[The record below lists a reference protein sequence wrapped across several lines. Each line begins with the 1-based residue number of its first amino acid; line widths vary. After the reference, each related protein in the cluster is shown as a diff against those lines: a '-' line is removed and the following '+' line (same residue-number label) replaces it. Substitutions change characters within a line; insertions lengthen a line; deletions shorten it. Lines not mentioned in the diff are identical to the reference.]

1 MVLGWLLVLVGGY
14 LLVREGL
21 TAARSA
27 RWPRTDAVV
36 LGWRPVDAVGEPA
49 TVGDPCQVLVRYQSP
64 DGAQVQA
71 WSADT
76 LLARRPG
83 GPGGPGGPATLR
95 VSYDPDRPD
104 RVLVGSAGRPHWRQL
119 GQGALLLAL
128 GGVLAGYAP

>member
-1 MVLGWLLVLVGGY
+1 MVLGWLLVLAGGY
-14 LLVREGL
+14 LLLREVL

-27 RWPRTDAVV
+27 RWPRADAEV

-49 TVGDPCQVLVRYQSP
+49 TVGDPCQVLVRYQPP

-83 GPGGPGGPATLR
+83 SPDGPVTLR
-95 VSYDPDRPD
+95 VAYDPDRPE

-119 GQGALLLAL
+119 GQSGLLVAV
-128 GGVLAGYAP
+128 GGVLAAYVP